1 MITISHLTKT
11 YGGFRAVDDVTF
23 TAQPGRVTGF
33 LGPNGAGKSTTMRI
47 MVGLTPATTG
57 EATILGRHF
66 SELPNPGREVGVLLD
81 ASAQHAGR
89 TGREILTLAQRTMRM
104 PKSRVDEMLEV
115 VSLTDEEAG
124 RRVRDYSLGMRQRL
138 GIAAALIGN
147 PEVLIL
153 DEPANGLD
161 PAGIRWMRDLLRG
174 YADQGGTVLLS
185 SHLLHEIEV
194 IADDI
199 VVIGQGRVVA
209 QGTKHEL
216 LEAAGTYVRAT
227 DPARLAAALVAAG
240 HPAEQ
245 SQQGLRTDASTD
257 QVGEVALAA
266 GIALRELRPAD
277 GAGLEEMFLA
287 LTSDTQRDRTSRRS
301 SSMSTAT
308 IPVTTTDV
316 GQHARAARPTY
327 APIPMRTIM
336 GVELRKMFNTRS
348 GFWLMASVVILAV
361 IATGAVILFAPDDEH
376 HLRQLRRR
384 HRHPDDDRAADHR
397 GPLDHQRVE
406 PAHRPDDVH
415 DGAEPQPRRAG
426 QAARHRA
433 GRDRLDPGRARGR
446 RSRQRGRQPAGRRPD
461 HLGHD
466 RHRGPLHPRR
476 QRSRPADGLHPRRA
490 VPQLGRRHR
499 RLLRLRD
506 GAPDPVGPAGRRP
519 GLVRRR
525 AALGGLPVEP
535 DRPVRRR
542 VRPHGVGPARS
553 SPAPSGCSSPW
564 PSASGGCCGPR

>member
-194 IADDI
+194 IADDL

-209 QGTKHEL
+209 QGTKHDL

-227 DPARLAAALVAAG
+227 DHFTLAAALAAAG
-240 HPAEQ
+240 HQTEH
-245 SQQGLRTDASTD
+245 SQAGLRTEASPD
-257 QVGEVALAA
+257 EVGTVALAA

-287 LTSDTQRDRTSRRS
+287 LTADTQRDDTE
-301 SSMSTAT
+301 
-308 IPVTTTDV
+308 
-316 GQHARAARPTY
+316 GAA
-327 APIPMRTIM
+327 A
-336 GVELRKMFNTRS
+336 
-348 GFWLMASVVILAV
+348 
-361 IATGAVILFAPDDEH
+361 
-376 HLRQLRRR
+376 
-384 HRHPDDDRAADHR
+384 
-397 GPLDHQRVE
+397 
-406 PAHRPDDVH
+406 
-415 DGAEPQPRRAG
+415 
-426 QAARHRA
+426 
-433 GRDRLDPGRARGR
+433 
-446 RSRQRGRQPAGRRPD
+446 
-461 HLGHD
+461 
-466 RHRGPLHPRR
+466 
-476 QRSRPADGLHPRRA
+476 
-490 VPQLGRRHR
+490 
-499 RLLRLRD
+499 
-506 GAPDPVGPAGRRP
+506 
-519 GLVRRR
+519 
-525 AALGGLPVEP
+525 
-535 DRPVRRR
+535 
-542 VRPHGVGPARS
+542 
-553 SPAPSGCSSPW
+553 
-564 PSASGGCCGPR
+564 